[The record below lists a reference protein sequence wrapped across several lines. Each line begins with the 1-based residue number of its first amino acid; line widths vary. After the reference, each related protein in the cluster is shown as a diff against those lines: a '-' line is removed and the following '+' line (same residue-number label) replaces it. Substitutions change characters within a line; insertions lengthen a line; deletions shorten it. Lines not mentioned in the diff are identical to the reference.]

1 LDEAHIRLFFISVRS
16 PHSKLLYVGGAERL
30 VIFPDTLDRRPAD
43 DSLFAA
49 ACGYRESRRCVGPR
63 GLGERRKIHYNVKD
77 FSRRAINVMTAN
89 RLARRR
95 DKAILSEVM
104 YLIEFVAKQP

>member
-1 LDEAHIRLFFISVRS
+1 
-16 PHSKLLYVGGAERL
+16 L

-77 FSRRAINVMTAN
+77 FSRRAISVMTAN

-95 DKAILSEVM
+95 VKAILSEVM
-104 YLIEFVAKQP
+104 CFIEFVANAAGFRAGQGNFGHGRAGKTPVS

>member
-1 LDEAHIRLFFISVRS
+1 MCDRRSVNYCMLGARSAWGFFQIA
-16 PHSKLLYVGGAERL
+16 Y
-30 VIFPDTLDRRPAD
+30 DRRPAD

-77 FSRRAINVMTAN
+77 FSRRRGINTMTAN
-89 RLARRR
+89 EASAAR
-95 DKAILSEVM
+95 K
-104 YLIEFVAKQP
+104 